1 MRYVEGIVPGPAS
14 RGAAGVLDRLDAIAV
29 AECVRWPVHLLR
41 LVLGLPVFVA
51 VLVGAGALVG
61 DPALGLRE
69 GAPGTLVSAGLLA
82 ATGVTAWALHRRAGS
97 GRWHRDF
104 WGLSAAVFAVLVVDE
119 LTQATIFVGH
129 WLEREVGATAPGA
142 VRDVDA
148 VLLALLFAACF
159 AFLLPRARVL
169 LAYPVSLALFAIGG
183 LLGAGSQGLDA
194 FVPVSTAE
202 FVAEESLK
210 LLAEPFLLSG
220 YLAALAVV
228 LRRPTRPD
236 SSQQITTSTA
246 PTSQPASTSLG

>member
-1 MRYVEGIVPGPAS
+1 V
-14 RGAAGVLDRLDAIAV
+14 AG
-29 AECVRWPVHLLR
+29 
-41 LVLGLPVFVA
+41 
-51 VLVGAGALVG
+51 LVGAGVLVG

-69 GAPGTLVSAGLLA
+69 GAPGTMLSAALLA
-82 ATGVTAWALHRRAGS
+82 ATAVTAWALHRRAGA

-104 WGLSAAVFAVLVVDE
+104 WGLSAAVFVVLCVDE

-148 VLLALLFAACF
+148 VLLALLFAGCL

-169 LAYPVSLALFAIGG
+169 LAYPVSLGLFAVGG
-183 LLGAGSQGLDA
+183 VLGAGSQGLDA
-194 FVPVSTAE
+194 FLAVSTAE

-210 LLAEPFLLSG
+210 LLAEPFVLCG

-228 LRRPTRPD
+228 VRRPTSPA
-236 SSQQITTSTA
+236 SSQQTTTSTA